1 MNVVTHRNGY
11 KLVNLG
17 KTTLD
22 LEIPRS
28 WNTVK
33 IKDAIKKRS
42 NKIELEP
49 KKKYSRIK
57 VKRRHVG
64 VVLRDN
70 IQGDKILTKNQ
81 FKVCS
86 GDYILTHKQVI
97 HGSGGIIP
105 KELDGAVVSGEYSQ
119 FYGSDLLDINYFDL
133 FSHTEIFHKM
143 IILTTQGVHI
153 EKFVFLEKE
162 WLNFKLPLPSLL
174 EQQKI
179 TSILSNVDNLIESTV
194 QVITHSKKVKTGLMQ
209 KLLTRGIDHTKFKKV
224 PWLFGK
230 EIEIPDEWEVKTI
243 SELGK
248 IVTGSTPDTTNKKY
262 FGNDFL
268 WASPIDFEGE
278 KYITQTNSMLSEKGL
293 SISRKIPKDAVLVVC
308 IGSTIG
314 KIGMASVEMSTNQ
327 QINSIICN
335 NVDSNF
341 IYYQLQQNNY
351 LIKNRS
357 NQSAVPII
365 NKTEFGK
372 FKLILPNE
380 IQKQQK
386 IATILSNI
394 DSKITSQEQY
404 KEKLQKLK
412 KSLMQKLLTGEVRV

>member
-1 MNVVTHRNGY
+1 MSLATPRKGY
-11 KLVNLG
+11 K
-17 KTTLD
+17 
-22 LEIPRS
+22 S
-28 WNTVK
+28 
-33 IKDAIKKRS
+33 
-42 NKIELEP
+42 
-49 KKKYSRIK
+49 
-57 VKRRHVG
+57 
-64 VVLRDN
+64 
-70 IQGDKILTKNQ
+70 
-81 FKVCS
+81 
-86 GDYILTHKQVI
+86 
-97 HGSGGIIP
+97 
-105 KELDGAVVSGEYSQ
+105 
-119 FYGSDLLDINYFDL
+119 
-133 FSHTEIFHKM
+133 
-143 IILTTQGVHI
+143 
-153 EKFVFLEKE
+153 
-162 WLNFKLPLPSLL
+162 
-174 EQQKI
+174 
-179 TSILSNVDNLIESTV
+179 
-194 QVITHSKKVKTGLMQ
+194 
-209 KLLTRGIDHTKFKKV
+209 V

-262 FGNDFL
+262 FDNDFL